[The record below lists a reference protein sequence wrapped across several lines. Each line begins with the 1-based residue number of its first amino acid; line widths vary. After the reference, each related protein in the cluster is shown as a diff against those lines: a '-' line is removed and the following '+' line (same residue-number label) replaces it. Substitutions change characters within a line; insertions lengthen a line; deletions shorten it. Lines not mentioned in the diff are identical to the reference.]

1 MRTLPSWIVDLNAPQ
16 TRLQRKSFSE
26 AGLNESDLDK
36 LVIDQQELLADVLI
50 ENDLIDEGA
59 HLLYI
64 GRQLHGV
71 DILFAE
77 VDEEDEPLRLVLVED
92 KLLKNP
98 EAKRSVIGQIVEY
111 AARFQGSVRTEE
123 LAKRY
128 PEHRAW
134 VEQNAELLD
143 RQVELGDFL
152 LVVCG
157 DSIHSSVADI
167 VTRLTRRADRHPMS
181 GMQLCLVAMDLYVGG
196 VQRLLIPHV
205 IGRVARSERQLRISV
220 VDAHGGFL
228 KTTHSETESPSAG
241 PTPRV
246 KGHSTEEEFFRDAW
260 DKKFGKEAAVEWRL
274 FMDRVRA
281 AEIPGLS
288 VSTTSAGRPSLDL
301 RSALLDSVVSVLRAR
316 FGAPGIRDVC
326 GTKIWERNPKAVAA
340 RDQFRQALLRIG
352 GATETS
358 KHEVMVPMK
367 SLRSGT
373 PPLIDALQ
381 RFAEALDSA
390 I

>member
-1 MRTLPSWIVDLNAPQ
+1 
-16 TRLQRKSFSE
+16 
-26 AGLNESDLDK
+26 
-36 LVIDQQELLADVLI
+36 LVIDQHELLADVLI

-59 HLLYI
+59 HLFYI

-77 VDEEDEPLRLVLVED
+77 VDEEGEPLRLVLVED

-111 AARFQGSVRTEE
+111 AARFQESVRSGE
-123 LAKRY
+123 LATRY
-128 PEHRAW
+128 PEHREW
-134 VEQNAELLD
+134 IRDNADPLD
-143 RQVELGDFL
+143 RQAERGDFL

-157 DSIHSSVADI
+157 DSIHSNVADI

-196 VQRLLIPHV
+196 AQRLLIPHV
-205 IGRVARSERQLRISV
+205 IGRVARSERQLQISV
-220 VDAHGGFL
+220 VDAHGASL
-228 KTTHSETESPSAG
+228 KTTQVVTETSPAS
-241 PTPRV
+241 PTPTAKVYR
-246 KGHSTEEEFFRDAW
+246 TEDEFFRDVW
-260 DKKFGKEAAVEWRL
+260 DKRFGEEAAVEWRKL
-274 FMDRVRA
+274 MDSVNQ
-281 AEIPGLS
+281 AEIPGLT
-288 VSTTSAGRPSLDL
+288 VSHTSAGRPTLDL

-316 FGAPGIRDVC
+316 SGSAGIRDVC
-326 GTKIWERNPKAVAA
+326 GTKIWGRNPKAVAA
-340 RDQFRQALLRIG
+340 RDQFRQALLRID
-352 GATETS
+352 GAAETS

-367 SLRSGT
+367 SLRSQT

-381 RFAEALDSA
+381 QFAEALDSA